1 MVSAIQNNLHHV
13 LEKLADAVRK
23 SGRNDEDVRLV
34 AVTKNYPVEDILE
47 AVRCGV
53 VSVGENR
60 VQELAEKRRLWS
72 GPSVEWRL
80 IGHLQGNKVRKALEC
95 ASTVDSLDSLSLAGS
110 LARVAEDKKMLL
122 PVLIEV
128 NTSGEKSKHGV
139 APSDAA
145 PLLESVMKECPA
157 LRVEGLMTVGPLTDD
172 EAEVRRAFALLR
184 KIRDSLSEA
193 FGLRLKELSM
203 GMSGD
208 YEWAVQE
215 GSTMLRIGSAIFGKR
230 T

>member
-1 MVSAIQNNLHHV
+1 MVSTIQNNLHRV
-13 LEKLADAVRK
+13 LEKLADAVQK
-23 SGRNDEDVRLV
+23 SGRNDGDVRLV
-34 AVTKNYPVEDILE
+34 AVTKTYPVEDILE

-60 VQELAEKRRLWS
+60 VQELAEKQRLWS

-80 IGHLQGNKVRKALEC
+80 IGHLQRNKVRRALEC
-95 ASTVDSLDSLSLAGS
+95 ASTVDSLDSLPLAGS
-110 LARVAEDKKMLL
+110 LARIAEEKNIRL

-128 NTSGEKSKHGV
+128 NTSGEESKHGV

-157 LRVEGLMTVGPLTDD
+157 LQVEGLMTVGPLTDD
-172 EAEVRRAFALLR
+172 EAKVRSAFALLR
-184 KIRDSLSEA
+184 KIRDSLSEE

-215 GSTMLRIGSAIFGKR
+215 GSTMVRIGSALFGKR
-230 T
+230 A

>member
-13 LEKLADAVRK
+13 LGKLGDAVRK
-23 SGRNDEDVRLV
+23 SGRNDDDVRLV
-34 AVTKNYPVEDILE
+34 AVTKTYPVEDILE

-60 VQELAEKRRLWS
+60 VQELAEKRSFWS
-72 GPSVEWRL
+72 GPPIEWRL

-95 ASTVDSLDSLSLAGS
+95 ASTVDSLDSLSLARA
-110 LARVAEDKKMLL
+110 LARVAEEKKIYL

-128 NTSGEKSKHGV
+128 NTSGEESKHGIS
-139 APSDAA
+139 PSEAE
-145 PLLESVMKECPA
+145 PLLESVMKEFPA
-157 LRVEGLMTVGPLTDD
+157 LQVEGLMTVGPLTDD

-184 KIRDSLSEA
+184 KIRNSLSEA
-193 FGLRLKELSM
+193 FGLPLKELSM

-215 GSTMLRIGSAIFGKR
+215 GSTMVRIGSAIFGKR

>member
-1 MVSAIQNNLHHV
+1 MVSAIQNNLQRV

-23 SGRNDEDVRLV
+23 SGRNDGDVRLI
-34 AVTKNYPVEDILE
+34 AVTKTYPVEDILE

-139 APSDAA
+139 APYDAA

-172 EAEVRRAFALLR
+172 EAEVRNAFALLR
-184 KIRDSLSEA
+184 RIRDSLSEE

-215 GSTMLRIGSAIFGKR
+215 GSTMVRIGSAIFGKR

>member
-1 MVSAIQNNLHHV
+1 MVSAIHNNLQRV
-13 LEKLADAVRK
+13 REKLADAVRK

-34 AVTKNYPVEDILE
+34 AVTKTYPVEDILE

-53 VSVGENR
+53 VSIGDNR
-60 VQELAEKRRLWS
+60 VQELSEKRSLWS
-72 GPSVEWRL
+72 GPSIEWRF
-80 IGHLQGNKVRKALEC
+80 IGHLQGNKVRKVLEF
-95 ASTVDSLDSLSLAGS
+95 ASTVDSLDSLSLARALS
-110 LARVAEDKKMLL
+110 RVAEEKKMRL

-128 NTSGEKSKHGV
+128 NTSGEESKHGT

-157 LRVEGLMTVGPLTDD
+157 LQVEGLMTVGPLTDD

-184 KIRDSLSEA
+184 GIRDSLSGA

-208 YEWAVQE
+208 YEWAVDE
-215 GSTMLRIGSAIFGKR
+215 GSTMVRIGSAIFGKR

>member
-1 MVSAIQNNLHHV
+1 MVSAIQNNLQRV
-13 LEKLADAVRK
+13 LENLADAVRR
-23 SGRNDEDVRLV
+23 SGRNDGDVRLI
-34 AVTKNYPVEDILE
+34 AVTKTYPVEDILE

-95 ASTVDSLDSLSLAGS
+95 ASTVDSLDSLSLAGA
-110 LARVAEDKKMLL
+110 LARVAEEKKILL

-172 EAEVRRAFALLR
+172 EAEVRSAFALLR
-184 KIRDSLSEA
+184 RIRDSLSEK

-215 GSTMLRIGSAIFGKR
+215 GSTMVRIGSAIFGKR

>member
-13 LEKLADAVRK
+13 LEKIADAVRK

-34 AVTKNYPVEDILE
+34 AVTKTYPVEDILE

-60 VQELAEKRRLWS
+60 VQELAEKRSLWS
-72 GPSVEWRL
+72 GPPIEWRL

-95 ASTVDSLDSLSLAGS
+95 ASTVDSLDSLSLARS
-110 LARVAEDKKMLL
+110 LARIAEEKKICL

-128 NTSGEKSKHGV
+128 NTSGEESKHGA
-139 APSDAA
+139 APSEAA
-145 PLLESVMKECPA
+145 LLLESVMKECPV
-157 LRVEGLMTVGPLTDD
+157 LHVEGLMTVGPLTDD

-215 GSTMLRIGSAIFGKR
+215 GSTMVRIGSAIFGKR